1 MFEMLTP
8 GKTRDILRV
17 AQGFVAGAGAVA
29 IAFLVTTQLF
39 VKAPAQ
45 NSSAAESLQFPA
57 TSRQQA
63 LNDAQKS
70 AGRTDPLAPL
80 QGFKPFPSSATAT
93 EVKDNTKTSGSAQKF
108 PTLPTDANGKV
119 LIPPPPP
126 VSVNDEFP
134 VSELPLPPDRPSL
147 AAKMK
152 LTGIMGDTAVFA
164 FTDKETARQN
174 RWPPVLMLNAGDRFE
189 TVEII
194 SVQADSAVLM
204 EDGTRSVKTLER
216 IR

>member
-1 MFEMLTP
+1 MLIPERT
-8 GKTRDILRV
+8 KNYLRV
-17 AQGFVAGAGAVA
+17 AQGFAAGAG
-29 IAFLVTTQLF
+29 LVTIVFLAATQLF
-39 VKAPAQ
+39 IKAPAQ
-45 NSSAAESLQFPA
+45 NTSTIDAPQFPA

-63 LNDAQKS
+63 LSDAQKS

-80 QGFKPFPSSATAT
+80 QGFKPFPSSSNNNT
-93 EVKDNTKTSGSAQKF
+93 ETKETTTKTAAGSTKLPA
-108 PTLPTDANGKV
+108 LPTDANGKV

-126 VSVNDEFP
+126 VTPQDEFP

-164 FTDKETARQN
+164 FTDKEAARQN
-174 RWPPVLMLNAGDRFE
+174 RWPQVLMLNAGDKFE
-189 TVEII
+189 TVEILSI
-194 SVQADSAVLM
+194 QADSAVLL